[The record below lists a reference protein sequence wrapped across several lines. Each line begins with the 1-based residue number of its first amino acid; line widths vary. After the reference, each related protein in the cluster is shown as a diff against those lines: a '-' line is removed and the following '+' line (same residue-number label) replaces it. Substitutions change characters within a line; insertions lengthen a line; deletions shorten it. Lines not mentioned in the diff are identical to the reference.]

1 MRVLIF
7 AAIWTAIILFNV
19 NGLQFHETIETNG
32 MGDLYSTTNA
42 EYAKDLVQASGDIV
56 YTRMVNLDEE
66 TTNLSSKFKLSSAK
80 TTANDNSLKI
90 MSADESSI
98 TEDLS
103 SLRSNR
109 YMIAMKSPDGLF
121 HEISINEASEIDSDS
136 NITYENQQVTTN
148 YDVLASGKLNERVY
162 DGTHAIKNGDV
173 LSIASTSLSGSGF
186 TINSGLTEV
195 VLMGS
200 DTNILSDSVEMVEMS
215 AEKSVQEPR
224 TPLKNITDAA
234 GIPSL
239 NPGLPNAI
247 QEDERLETKAAEPT
261 SDVENV
267 DQNVSGLLGNTT
279 TPKIIGGNTSSTQM
293 TSSQNKDIV
302 SPGFVQLRECSNPS
316 IICENYTHIFAI
328 RGPGIGQ
335 PRMTP
340 TLGAGYVTIRR
351 PVEALQ

>member
-19 NGLQFHETIETNG
+19 NGLQFHETIMTNG

-66 TTNLSSKFKLSSAK
+66 TTNLSSKFKLASIK
-80 TTANDNSLKI
+80 TTAIDNSLKI
-90 MSADESSI
+90 MSSDESSI

-121 HEISINEASEIDSDS
+121 HEISINEASEIESDS

-239 NPGLPNAI
+239 NLGLPNAI
-247 QEDERLETKAAEPT
+247 QEDEILETKAAEPT
-261 SDVENV
+261 SDVGNV
-267 DQNVSGLLGNTT
+267 DINVSGQLPDMT
-279 TPKIIGGNTSSTQM
+279 TPVVFKGQATHDSSMNTASD
-293 TSSQNKDIV
+293 DIV
-302 SPGFVQLRECSNPS
+302 LPNFVQLAECSIPGT
-316 IICENYTHIFAI
+316 ICENYTHIFAI
-328 RGPGIGQ
+328 RRPGIGQ
-335 PRMTP
+335 PRLTP
-340 TLGAGYVTIRR
+340 TIGAGYVTIRR

>member
-19 NGLQFHETIETNG
+19 NGLQFHETIMTNG

-66 TTNLSSKFKLSSAK
+66 TTNLSSKFKLASVK

-90 MSADESSI
+90 MSANESSI

-173 LSIASTSLSGSGF
+173 LSIASTSISGSGF

-247 QEDERLETKAAEPT
+247 QEDEILETKAAEPT
-261 SDVENV
+261 SDVGNG
-267 DQNVSGLLGNTT
+267 DKNGSGQSVIFKGQATHDSPKNTAS
-279 TPKIIGGNTSSTQM
+279 G
-293 TSSQNKDIV
+293 DIV
-302 SPGFVQLRECSNPS
+302 LPNFVQLAECSIPGT
-316 IICENYTHIFAI
+316 ICENYTHIFAI
-328 RGPGIGQ
+328 RRPGIGQ
-335 PRMTP
+335 PRLTP
-340 TLGAGYVTIRR
+340 TIGAGYVTIRR